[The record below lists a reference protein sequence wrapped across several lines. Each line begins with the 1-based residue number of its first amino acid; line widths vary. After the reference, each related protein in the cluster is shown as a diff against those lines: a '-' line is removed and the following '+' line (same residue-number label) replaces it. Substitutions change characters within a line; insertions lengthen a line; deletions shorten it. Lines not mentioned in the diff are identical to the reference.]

1 MDFHQYQIVIVNLDP
16 TIGREIRK
24 TRPCVIVSPDELNR
38 HLRTITVCPIT
49 TTSKK
54 YPTRISITVLRKAS
68 WIVVDQIRTLDRNR
82 IVKAVGHLRQ
92 EKIIELKA
100 VIKETFVD

>member
-1 MDFHQYQIVIVNLDP
+1 MNQYEIILANLDP

-24 TRPCVIVSPDELNR
+24 TRPCVIISPDEINSNLQT
-38 HLRTITVCPIT
+38 LVIAPMT

-54 YPTRISITVLRKAS
+54 YPTRVEVKHNGMVS
-68 WIVVDQIRTLDRNR
+68 WIAIDQICTIDKRR
-82 IVKAVGHLRQ
+82 II
-92 EKIIELKA
+92 KIIGKLNQIELEEVKQ